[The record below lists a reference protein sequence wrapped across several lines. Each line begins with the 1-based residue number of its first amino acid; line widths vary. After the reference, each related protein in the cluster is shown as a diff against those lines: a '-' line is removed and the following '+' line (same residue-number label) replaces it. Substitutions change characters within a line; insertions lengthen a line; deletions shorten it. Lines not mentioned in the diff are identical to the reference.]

1 MFFQAED
8 IRGNGLVS
16 KSLTE
21 ISQSFTQQQAVSV
34 KHCTGNSVL
43 PQRAII
49 LHRASANPFHRKQ
62 CSPVHLQTMIGTP
75 DCGNY
80 VLEGYLCGK
89 QPSQENLFESYKKT
103 LFTFSLL
110 KHQSLVC
117 VLSLTPMP
125 SRVTAL

>member
-62 CSPVHLQTMIGTP
+62 CSPIHLQTMNGTP
-75 DCGNY
+75 AASAGIMSWRATF
-80 VLEGYLCGK
+80 V
-89 QPSQENLFESYKKT
+89 ESNHRKKT
-103 LFTFSLL
+103 YLKVTRKHYLHFLF
-110 KHQSLVC
+110 
-117 VLSLTPMP
+117 
-125 SRVTAL
+125 